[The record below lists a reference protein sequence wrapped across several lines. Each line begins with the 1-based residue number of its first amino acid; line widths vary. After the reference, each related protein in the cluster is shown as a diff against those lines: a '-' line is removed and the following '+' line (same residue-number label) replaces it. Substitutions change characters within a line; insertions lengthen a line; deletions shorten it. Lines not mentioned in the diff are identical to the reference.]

1 MIKVSEYNKFLSYK
15 KNKLFFEDLPL
26 KNLGEK
32 FNTPLFCYS
41 VSQIEHNLEELHN
54 AFKKVK
60 PLICYALKANFNS
73 NIIKILTKRGCGI
86 DVVSNGELQKSL
98 KIGVDNKKI
107 VFSGVGKTKEELKFA
122 IKNKILLINT
132 ESESE
137 LRMIE
142 KIAKSMKKKID
153 IGLRLN
159 PDTDAKTLSK
169 ISTGKKE
176 NKFGLN
182 RRELLGIINNIKN
195 SKYLNLLCLSV
206 HIGSQIT
213 SHKPYEKMLKE
224 LSDTIKASKYKFEY
238 IDLGGGMGIQYD
250 KSEKAL
256 NYVKYLSLIKK
267 FLKKYKCKIIF
278 EPGRSIIGNT
288 GYLASRV
295 IYMKNS
301 GKKNF
306 VILDAAMNDFMR
318 PALYGARHK
327 ILAAKKNN
335 SKSNKI
341 YEFVGPICETTDKF
355 LTTSKFQVLNE
366 GDVVLICDVG
376 AYGIVLSSNYN
387 LRTIPQEVLIKGSK
401 IKTIK
406 IRQSLKALNS

>member
-1 MIKVSEYNKFLSYK
+1 MKYKNNRYYIENISVDKICKIAGTPTYIYSYNKIKENILNFNRQFNSI
-15 KNKLFFEDLPL
+15 DPL
-26 KNLGEK
+26 TCFSVKSNNNINILKIIKSFGLGADV
-32 FNTPLFCYS
+32 
-41 VSQIEHNLEELHN
+41 VSMGEL
-54 AFKKVK
+54 
-60 PLICYALKANFNS
+60 IRALKA
-73 NIIKILTKRGCGI
+73 GI
-86 DVVSNGELQKSL
+86 SP
-98 KIGVDNKKI
+98 KKI

-176 NKFGLN
+176 NKFGLD

-267 FLKKYKCKIIF
+267 FLKKHKCKIIF

>member
-1 MIKVSEYNKFLSYK
+1 MKYKNNRYYIENISVDKICKIAGTPTYIYSYNKIKENILNFKRQFNSI
-15 KNKLFFEDLPL
+15 DPL
-26 KNLGEK
+26 TCFSVKSNNNINILKIIKSFGLGADV
-32 FNTPLFCYS
+32 
-41 VSQIEHNLEELHN
+41 VSMGEL
-54 AFKKVK
+54 
-60 PLICYALKANFNS
+60 IRALKA
-73 NIIKILTKRGCGI
+73 GI
-86 DVVSNGELQKSL
+86 SP
-98 KIGVDNKKI
+98 KKI

-137 LRMIE
+137 LKMIE

-256 NYVKYLSLIKK
+256 NYVKYLSLIRK
-267 FLKKYKCKIIF
+267 FLKKHKCKIIF

-318 PALYGARHK
+318 PALYGARHR

-387 LRTIPQEVLIKGSK
+387 LRTIPKEVLIKGSK
-401 IKTIK
+401 IKIIK

>member
-1 MIKVSEYNKFLSYK
+1 MKYKNNRYYIENISVDKICKIAGTPTYIYSYNKIKENIL
-15 KNKLFFEDLPL
+15 N
-26 KNLGEK
+26 
-32 FNTPLFCYS
+32 
-41 VSQIEHNLEELHN
+41 
-54 AFKKVK
+54 FKKQFNSIDPLTCFSVK
-60 PLICYALKANFNS
+60 SNNNINILKIIKSFGLGADVVSMGELIRALKA
-73 NIIKILTKRGCGI
+73 GI
-86 DVVSNGELQKSL
+86 SP
-98 KIGVDNKKI
+98 KKI

-137 LRMIE
+137 LKMIE

-176 NKFGLN
+176 NKFGLD

-224 LSDTIKASKYKFEY
+224 LSDTIMASKYKFEY

-250 KSEKAL
+250 KSEKTL

>member
-1 MIKVSEYNKFLSYK
+1 MKYKNNRYYIENISVDKICKIAGTPTYIYSYNKIKENIL
-15 KNKLFFEDLPL
+15 N
-26 KNLGEK
+26 
-32 FNTPLFCYS
+32 
-41 VSQIEHNLEELHN
+41 
-54 AFKKVK
+54 FKRQ
-60 PLICYALKANFNS
+60 FNS
-73 NIIKILTKRGCGI
+73 IDPLTCFSVKSNNNINILKIIKSFGLGA
-86 DVVSNGELQKSL
+86 DVVSMGELIRSL
-98 KIGVDNKKI
+98 KAGISPKKI

-176 NKFGLN
+176 NKFGLD

-288 GYLASRV
+288 GYLASKV

-406 IRQSLKALNS
+406 IRQSLRALNI

>member
-1 MIKVSEYNKFLSYK
+1 MKYKNNRYYIENISVDKICKIAGTPTYIYSYNKIKENIL
-15 KNKLFFEDLPL
+15 N
-26 KNLGEK
+26 
-32 FNTPLFCYS
+32 
-41 VSQIEHNLEELHN
+41 
-54 AFKKVK
+54 FKKQFNSIDPLTCFSVK
-60 PLICYALKANFNS
+60 SNNNINILKIIKSFGLGADVVSMGELIRALKA
-73 NIIKILTKRGCGI
+73 GI
-86 DVVSNGELQKSL
+86 SP
-98 KIGVDNKKI
+98 KKI

-176 NKFGLN
+176 NKFGLD

>member
-1 MIKVSEYNKFLSYK
+1 MKYKNNRYYIENISVDKICKIAGTPTYIYSYNKIKENILNFKRQFNSI
-15 KNKLFFEDLPL
+15 DPL
-26 KNLGEK
+26 TCFSVKSNNNINILKIIKSFGLGADV
-32 FNTPLFCYS
+32 
-41 VSQIEHNLEELHN
+41 VSMGEL
-54 AFKKVK
+54 
-60 PLICYALKANFNS
+60 IRALKA
-73 NIIKILTKRGCGI
+73 GI
-86 DVVSNGELQKSL
+86 SP
-98 KIGVDNKKI
+98 KKI

-137 LRMIE
+137 LKMIV

-182 RRELLGIINNIKN
+182 RRDLLGIINNIKN

-256 NYVKYLSLIKK
+256 NYVKYLSLIRK

-295 IYMKNS
+295 IYVKNS

>member
-1 MIKVSEYNKFLSYK
+1 MKYKNNRYYIENISVDKICKIAGTPTYIYSYNKIKENIL
-15 KNKLFFEDLPL
+15 N
-26 KNLGEK
+26 
-32 FNTPLFCYS
+32 
-41 VSQIEHNLEELHN
+41 
-54 AFKKVK
+54 FKKQFNSIDPLTCFSVK
-60 PLICYALKANFNS
+60 SNNNINILKIIKSFGLGADVVSMGELIRALKA
-73 NIIKILTKRGCGI
+73 GI
-86 DVVSNGELQKSL
+86 SP
-98 KIGVDNKKI
+98 KKI

-137 LRMIE
+137 LKMIE

-176 NKFGLN
+176 NKFGLD

-250 KSEKAL
+250 KSEKTL

-288 GYLASRV
+288 GYLASKV